1 MDYLLTVFAIPCL
14 MATFARS
21 APPLP
26 EWSTLVESQR
36 FQDFRL
42 MSDSLTQKILLS
54 IPDTHKS
61 CIQSETLKL
70 NSSENAQ
77 YATMVTTIG
86 IRPAPVLS
94 VVSENYSLET
104 SLRHMSEG
112 FQLHRDLL
120 SAVSPRL
127 ANKDNV
133 TGLVAD
139 IRDLVLR
146 INEMLK
152 MAQTDAVVQPSPTP
166 VALNLPGNYEV
177 QVAAHMILVQLQAF
191 GQDTA
196 RCLRSLNRSKVEET
210 QS

>member
-1 MDYLLTVFAIPCL
+1 

-21 APPLP
+21 APLLP
-26 EWSTLVESQR
+26 EWSALVESQQ

-42 MSDSLTQKILLS
+42 TSDSLTQKILFS

-139 IRDLVLR
+139 IRDLVLW
-146 INEMLK
+146 INKMLK
-152 MAQTDAVVQPSPTP
+152 MVQTDAVVQPSPTP

-196 RCLRSLNRSKVEET
+196 RCLRSLNRSNVEET